1 MLIICFQVHSFN
13 LTEIQ
18 KDYLSLDKRY
28 PRLLVSPD
36 CSKVVVHWPKGKLK
50 VSYNTPVSFEHD
62 FVQRKDSVELKGSS
76 GKQLPYESGKDNQ
89 CTVWNAKVVL
99 MSGLSQ
105 NALEDLLSDR
115 NHGSRVPHL
124 CNMLRFAILKKS
136 SSFTMIGG
144 PWDPVDGGDPS
155 SDESSLICTAL
166 RYAKELTNLDLKDC
180 QHWNR
185 FLEIHY
191 DRIGK
196 NGLFSHK
203 EVTVIFL
210 PDLTDCLPSLNTW
223 RNQWL
228 AYKKATIEREQQH
241 SLRNEKPSLKKE
253 SVKDEAD
260 SLMKEANEG
269 KQPEIKEEAS
279 PMKTECELKAEDG
292 AHQAGSGRGKIIE
305 NIDGVESVGTKDGL
319 KGPGEG
325 TGSKTAQTT
334 NMVKKKIIKKV
345 VKQKVV
351 DKKDGVENSTRQG
364 VVGFEKGTNEQT
376 APAEVTQKQD
386 GPSSGRPSVKTLVR
400 KKIVKKVP
408 VRKISK
414 EGGDTL
420 LAVTVVKELEPPKD
434 VSSGS
439 APLGQESGVKT
450 TTKRKIIKRVPKKK
464 VSPTDANNV
473 VADVSIIENME
484 VNSAQADK
492 EQSQTSGLQNLGKLE
507 QKNSDSKVENDVNTK
522 LEPNEV
528 ISEKVQLEDKKM
540 TDEKVGSAPK
550 VATETGEENRSSK
563 DLATSK
569 DGDLV
574 KEKERSPHDRKDESQ
589 AKKIKDV
596 KDQKMRE
603 EPPRHPGLLLQTKG
617 TKDSK
622 LQSLSLSLDSL
633 LDYTEKDIEE
643 STFEVSLFAES
654 LYEML
659 QYEMG
664 CRIFLFLQ
672 KLRLDFI
679 TKRNRRKRGRDEISK
694 RESGKTTP
702 EKRAKKDAV
711 DGDNPSIIAVK
722 DEADTD
728 KNVVVKENTSS
739 VNAVKEI
746 DMHASV
752 KEEEDPEEDPDE
764 DPEEESEEEDPE
776 EPEEDP
782 EEEEMPDANA
792 SLAQDIIKEEN
803 VEMGHI
809 DAKVENSSDGNVQP
823 SANKVENSD
832 GKVESS
838 AVKVENSSDGKV
850 EPSAARVDSG
860 LKEQVTTSVTMP
872 GTETNGHKTVER
884 NKKPRNGEMDKE
896 LLQAFRFFDRNRAG
910 YIRVEDMRVIIHSLG
925 KCLPHRDVK
934 ELVISALL
942 ESNTGRNDHILYEKL
957 IRIGDRKV
965 QKSKN

>member
-1 MLIICFQVHSFN
+1 
-13 LTEIQ
+13 
-18 KDYLSLDKRY
+18 
-28 PRLLVSPD
+28 
-36 CSKVVVHWPKGKLK
+36 
-50 VSYNTPVSFEHD
+50 
-62 FVQRKDSVELKGSS
+62 
-76 GKQLPYESGKDNQ
+76 
-89 CTVWNAKVVL
+89 
-99 MSGLSQ
+99 
-105 NALEDLLSDR
+105 
-115 NHGSRVPHL
+115 
-124 CNMLRFAILKKS
+124 
-136 SSFTMIGG
+136 
-144 PWDPVDGGDPS
+144 
-155 SDESSLICTAL
+155 
-166 RYAKELTNLDLKDC
+166 
-180 QHWNR
+180 
-185 FLEIHY
+185 
-191 DRIGK
+191 
-196 NGLFSHK
+196 
-203 EVTVIFL
+203 
-210 PDLTDCLPSLNTW
+210 
-223 RNQWL
+223 
-228 AYKKATIEREQQH
+228 
-241 SLRNEKPSLKKE
+241 
-253 SVKDEAD
+253 
-260 SLMKEANEG
+260 MKEANEG